1 MIKKCISIENV
12 GRFVE
17 HRAKGQQ
24 QFETVTLVYAPNG
37 NGKTTLADI
46 FRSLTR
52 NEGKYIKARHTI
64 GSEEGAQ
71 IKILT
76 SDGIAKYED
85 GSWNDTT
92 EANYPIEIFDDTFV
106 HENVF
111 AGDLVAHR
119 QKTNLFQFMIGEKG
133 VVLANRE
140 QKINKKLSDVK
151 KNLSDTE
158 LQIKKRLSSSLDVD
172 TFVEL
177 DDVSAI
183 DDQIDYQQQ
192 ILNRLKKTKTINEKE
207 QLNKIEIPVL
217 PIDDL
222 KDLLGLSLEDVS
234 SEAEE
239 KVQAHLEENL
249 DGKGEAWIEQ
259 GLSYVTSDKDPCP
272 FCGQKITG
280 ADLIRAYRSHFDE
293 SYEELKGNIRDFDKQ
308 ISQLL
313 SERALSSL
321 QTKISDNTRLIDFW
335 SDYIDKEYEGLSFSN
350 IQETWIAVRKALNSA
365 LKKKSNQPLKS
376 MVLSDELKN
385 AIRAYIALDDTL
397 SKHNEHVETVNDAI
411 DEVKKSTEEGDWEK
425 EKSTLAELKDKKLR
439 FENDNVVSACTEY
452 RNLTRR
458 KKTLDKQLQKVRKK
472 SKDHAEK
479 IFTAYREAI
488 NKHLKKVGAR
498 FEIGEMK
505 INRQGHSPSNQ
516 YQIIIN
522 DEEIDLGSENTPTD
536 TPRFKTALSAGDK
549 HTLAFCF
556 FLARMESEDISDK
569 IVVFDDPVTSLDLHR
584 EEYACQEILKVAK
597 RAKQTIVLSHRPELL
612 HLLDTDDRNHFD
624 TQLLQIDRVGRKSNI
639 TQWDKRKTLRDDYKR
654 DYHTLT
660 GFLNGRQTNYLT
672 VLRAI
677 RPLLEKSLEY
687 KYPRHLID
695 SEGLGDHIS
704 RIRNSDDD
712 SPLTNMKPVA
722 EDLDDLHQ
730 FSKKYMHGRSAGSQP
745 PKNMLEG
752 YVEQALEIVHR

>member
-1 MIKKCISIENV
+1 MIKKCISIKNV

-17 HRAKGQQ
+17 HKAKGQQ
-24 QFETVTLVYAPNG
+24 QFEKVTLVYAPNG

-46 FRSLTR
+46 FRSLTH
-52 NEGKYIKARHTI
+52 NEGDYIQARHTI
-64 GSEEGAQ
+64 GSEESAQ

-76 SDGIAKYED
+76 ADGIAKYED
-85 GSWNDTT
+85 GSWDDTT
-92 EANYPIEIFDDTFV
+92 EDNYPIEIFDDTFV

-111 AGDLVAHR
+111 AGDLVEHR

-133 VVLANRE
+133 VMLANRE
-140 QKINKKLSDVK
+140 QEINKELSDVK
-151 KNLSDTE
+151 KKLSETK
-158 LQIKKRLSSSLDVD
+158 LQIKHRLSSSLGVD
-172 TFVEL
+172 TFVHL
-177 DDVSAI
+177 NDVSAI
-183 DDQIDYQQQ
+183 DEQIGRQQQ
-192 ILNRLKKTKTINEKE
+192 TLNRLKKTKTIDEKE

-217 PIDDL
+217 PIDVL
-222 KDLLGLSLEDVS
+222 KELLELSLEDVS

-239 KVQAHLEENL
+239 KVQAHLEKNL

-259 GLSYVTSDKDPCP
+259 GLSYVTSDEDPCP

-280 ADLIRAYRSHFDE
+280 ADLIRAYQSHFDD
-293 SYEELKGNIRDFDKQ
+293 SYEELKSNIRNFDKR

-313 SERALSSL
+313 SERALSSV

-335 SDYIDKEYEGLSFSN
+335 SDYIDEEYKELSFLN
-350 IQETWIAVRKALNSA
+350 IQEAWIAVREALNSA
-365 LKKKSNQPLKS
+365 LNEKASQPLKS
-376 MVLSDELKN
+376 MALSDELGN
-385 AIRAYIALDDTL
+385 AIRAYTTLDDTL
-397 SKHNEHVETVNDAI
+397 SKHNKDVEAINDAI
-411 DEVKKSTEEGDWEK
+411 DKVKKSTEEGDWEK
-425 EKSTLAELKDKKLR
+425 EKSTLAKLKDKKLR
-439 FENDNVVSACTEY
+439 FENDDVVSACTKY

-458 KKTLDKQLQKVRKK
+458 KKTLDERLQEVRKK
-472 SKDHAEK
+472 SKEHAEK
-479 IFTAYREAI
+479 IFTVYRDAI

-505 INRQGHSPSNQ
+505 INRQGYSPSNQ

-597 RAKQTIVLSHRPELL
+597 RAKQTIILSHRPELL
-612 HLLDTDDRNHFD
+612 HLLDTDDRNRFD

-639 TQWDKRKTLRDDYKR
+639 TPWDKRKTLRDDYKR

-660 GFLNGRQTNYLT
+660 GFLDGHQTNRLT

-687 KYPRHLID
+687 KYPRHLFE

-704 RIRNSDDD
+704 RIRKSDDD
-712 SPLTNMKPVA
+712 SPLANMKPFV

-752 YVEQALEIVHR
+752 YAEQALEIIHR